1 MFKIKLA
8 VLVAAVL
15 AGMSASASA
24 QQATQAGVAAALP
37 DGRIA
42 VVNSQAFPGGIGE
55 LKQKYEQVDKGFQAR
70 YQQLQALENQLKQ
83 LESDIRTKGPS
94 LTQEKLQEMQDNYE
108 RMKKQGTRDLEDL
121 KAEYDRTLDT
131 ATKPIRDKLYQFL
144 NNYAAQHSIVL
155 VINLAGAAQSGSL
168 AYWNPGTDITDD
180 FIAEYNKANPVPG
193 GTPASAPTKPPAPAP
208 TKPKQ

>member
-24 QQATQAGVAAALP
+24 QQATQAGVGAVLP

-42 VVNSQAFPGGIGE
+42 VVNSQAFPIGIGE

-193 GTPASAPTKPPAPAP
+193 GTPAPAPTKAPAAAP
-208 TKPKQ
+208 TKPKP